1 MIIQFRKGKDMKN
14 ILLKD
19 KISLTIIGIIVLFS
33 DLGLPGLIHIIKYSD
48 NIYRRLSEE
57 PQYMLHT
64 ILLVGEFIILIT
76 LLVYLIRIL
85 YLAKIL
91 IINNSLVSHMNKI
104 IYILLF
110 GGVLSMLHDTL
121 IKLDTGILVMNMPV
135 SGRSLL
141 IFICMVISYIVRYIC
156 KVAVEIKDYQDLTI

>member
-1 MIIQFRKGKDMKN
+1 MIIQFRKDKDMKN

-19 KISLTIIGIIVLFS
+19 KISLTIMSIIVLFS
-33 DLGLPGLIHIIKYSD
+33 DLGLPGLVYLIKHSD
-48 NIYRRLSEE
+48 NIYKRLSEE
-57 PQYMLHT
+57 SQYMLHT

-104 IYILLF
+104 I
-110 GGVLSMLHDTL
+110 
-121 IKLDTGILVMNMPV
+121 
-135 SGRSLL
+135 
-141 IFICMVISYIVRYIC
+141 
-156 KVAVEIKDYQDLTI
+156 